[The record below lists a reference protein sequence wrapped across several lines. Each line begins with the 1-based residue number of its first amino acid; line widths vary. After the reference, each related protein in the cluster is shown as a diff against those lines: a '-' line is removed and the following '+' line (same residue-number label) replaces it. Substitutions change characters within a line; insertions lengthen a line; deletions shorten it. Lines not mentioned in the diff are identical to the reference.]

1 MKTLTNLIL
10 VIATLLCINQA
21 NAQKMSV
28 QGTLK
33 NAAGVTVADG
43 ERQLKFRI
51 YTVATGSVHIWEETA
66 TVNVVGGIY
75 SYLIGSNVA
84 LPLPQFANGTTLYL
98 GIVAENF
105 EMQPRTELAFA
116 PYALGVNAAYK
127 VICSGAVGDVKY
139 SILNPTQFAE
149 VNGDCWVPMTG
160 GTMSGSALAT
170 MLGTNDLPDAG
181 GLFIRAQ
188 ETLGGTNHD
197 PNRTPTSPIATFEDQ
212 ATQNHTHTVSGTTSD
227 GGLHTHN
234 VNFRLSDG
242 TDAANIG
249 DLGGFY
255 PPGNTST
262 NTGDIMFA
270 ASDRQGEGTVHTFQI
285 GNGGLHNHTFSG
297 TTSNH
302 NGFTGDETRPK
313 NLNLYIYIRIN

>member
-10 VIATLLCINQA
+10 VIATFLCINQA

-51 YTVATGSVHIWEETA
+51 YNIPTGGVHIWEETA

-75 SYLIGSNVA
+75 SYLLGTNLA
-84 LPLPQFANGTTLYL
+84 LPTAEFSQAQSLYL
-98 GIVAENF
+98 GIVSENF
-105 EMQPRTELAFA
+105 ELQPRTELTFA

-139 SILNPTQFAE
+139 SILNPTQFAA

-160 GTMSGSALAT
+160 GTMSGSALST
-170 MLGTNDLPDAG
+170 ILGTNVIPDAG

-188 ETLGGTNHD
+188 ETPGGQNHD
-197 PNRTPTSPIATFEDQ
+197 PDRTPTSPIAQFEDQ

-242 TDAANIG
+242 SATPNIG

-255 PPGNTST
+255 PVGNGSKNTS
-262 NTGDIMFA
+262 DIMIA
-270 ASDRQGEGTVHTFQI
+270 ASDRQGEGTIHTFQV
-285 GNGGLHNHTFSG
+285 GNDGIHNHTFSG

-302 NGFTGDETRPK
+302 NGFTGEETRPK
-313 NLNLYIYIRIN
+313 NLNFYIYIRIN

>member
-10 VIATLLCINQA
+10 VIATFLCINHA

-51 YTVATGSVHIWEETA
+51 YNVPTGGVHLWEETA

-139 SILNPTQFAE
+139 SILNPTQFAA

-160 GTMSGSALAT
+160 GTMSGSELAT
-170 MLGTNDLPDAG
+170 ILGTNAIPDAG

-188 ETLGGTNHD
+188 ETPGGPNHD
-197 PNRTPTSPIATFEDQ
+197 PDRTPTSPIAQFEDQ
-212 ATQNHTHTVSGTTSD
+212 GTQEHK
-227 GGLHTHN
+227 
-234 VNFRLSDG
+234 
-242 TDAANIG
+242 
-249 DLGGFY
+249 
-255 PPGNTST
+255 
-262 NTGDIMFA
+262 
-270 ASDRQGEGTVHTFQI
+270 
-285 GNGGLHNHTFSG
+285 HTFSG
-297 TTSNH
+297 QTNDGGIHSHQYTRVSGANDVNDGGSDHHNPNGSHDNNAQTAQGGNH
-302 NGFTGDETRPK
+302 AHQFSGQTDFNDGLRNQETRPK

>member
-1 MKTLTNLIL
+1 MTLTILIL

-51 YTVATGSVHIWEETA
+51 YTVATGGVHIWEETA

-75 SYLIGSNVA
+75 SYLLGTNLA
-84 LPLPQFANGTTLYL
+84 LPTDEFSQAQSLYL
-98 GIVAENF
+98 GIVSENF
-105 EMQPRTELAFA
+105 ELQPRTELTFA
-116 PYALGVNAAYK
+116 PYALGVNTAAQ
-127 VICSGAVGDVKY
+127 VACSGAVGDIKH

-149 VNGDCWVPMTG
+149 VNGDCWVPMDG
-160 GTMSGSALAT
+160 RALAIT
-170 MLGTNDLPDAG
+170 DGLREVTGYTSVPNG
-181 GLFIRAQ
+181 GGIFIRSQ
-188 ETLGGTNHD
+188 EYSNSANHD
-197 PNRTPTSPIATFEDQ
+197 PDRTSSSPVAEFQDQ
-212 ATQNHTHTVSGTTSD
+212 TTQNHTHTVSGTTSD

-242 TDAANIG
+242 SATPNIA

-255 PPGNTST
+255 PPGANST
-262 NTGDIMFA
+262 NTGDIMFG
-270 ASDRQGEGTVHTFQI
+270 ASDRLGEGTIHTFQI
-285 GNGGLHNHTFSG
+285 GDGGLHNHTFSG

-313 NLNLYIYIRIN
+313 NLNFYIYIRIN